1 MTGISVMTVIVLLLT
16 GCKSHQDIQAK
27 VSLHP
32 KTFCNPLNINYRFM
46 VIGGGDGIREAA
58 DPVVVQFK
66 DMYLLFASKSSG
78 YWYSKDF
85 AHWTHVFI
93 SDDVLPIEDYAP
105 AIFVHNGYVYYV
117 GSTRGEAMLYRSSQ
131 PEKGLWQPVKRLFT
145 YWDPAFLVEDG
156 KLYVYYGS
164 SPSDPIRARVF
175 DLNTLEQIAG
185 PIDCLNS
192 DQKQHGWERPG
203 EANELTRR
211 PYIEGAW
218 MTKHN
223 GKYYLQYAGPGTE
236 WKSYADAVYVGDT
249 PIGPFTYMPN
259 SPTSYR
265 PAGFMAGAGHGCLFQ
280 ADDQWWKAATNSISI
295 RHMFER
301 RLSFY
306 PSAFDR
312 DGYLFTDTYLGDYP
326 LYLPGSEAAA
336 ESRGPQ
342 WMLLSGGR
350 PVKASSS
357 LDKYPATQAVDEEA
371 RTAWVAAANR
381 NEWLQIDLEREADIH
396 AIQINYD
403 EYGANFKG
411 MGIGRYQSYR
421 LYASHDGAHW
431 SLIVDRSDK
440 RTDLPHD
447 YIEFER
453 PFRARYIK
461 WENVAYTISGQVSLR
476 DLRVFGRSGERKPAA
491 ASGLTVQRDSSDPC
505 KATISW
511 QPAKG
516 AEGYVVR
523 YGIAKDK
530 LYSSWQVISGTRI
543 EIGSLNAGV
552 PYYFTVDAYNGGGV
566 TPGKEIQ
573 HAN

>member
-1 MTGISVMTVIVLLLT
+1 
-16 GCKSHQDIQAK
+16 
-27 VSLHP
+27 
-32 KTFCNPLNINYRFM
+32 
-46 VIGGGDGIREAA
+46 
-58 DPVVVQFK
+58 
-66 DMYLLFASKSSG
+66 
-78 YWYSKDF
+78 
-85 AHWTHVFI
+85 
-93 SDDVLPIEDYAP
+93 
-105 AIFVHNGYVYYV
+105 
-117 GSTRGEAMLYRSSQ
+117 MLYRSSQ

-145 YWDPAFLVEDG
+145 DWDPAFLVEDG

-218 MTKHN
+218 ITKHN

-280 ADDQWWKAATNSISI
+280 AGDQWWKAATNSISI

-336 ESRGPQ
+336 ENRGPQ
-342 WMLLSGGR
+342 WMLLSGGK

-371 RTAWVAAANR
+371 RTAWVAATNR

-552 PYYFTVDAYNGGGV
+552 PYYFTVDAYNGRGV